1 MTPPF
6 RQARGFTLVEVM
18 VALAILVGALYVL
31 VDSQA
36 QALLST
42 REAGR
47 MLTATMLAREK
58 MDEVLVQVELDG
70 FGDTDFEEEG
80 DFADFGAASDLQD
93 LDLDLDFGD
102 EFAAYRWAWTIREID
117 LSLGGDGDLGA
128 MADTLAGDG
137 YWGDQASDEERREV
151 LGDKASSQQDQ
162 QRDLSDIG
170 VGADMIGEML
180 GNYIREVRV
189 VVWWGDDE
197 EGADQVELVTHVIN
211 PSGVVVGGIG
221 GAATSE
227 GGASAGDAK
236 SSGSGG
242 KSGRSG
248 GSTNMK
254 TGSRTGGSSTT
265 KSGGRSGGA
274 PGSGPG
280 LQGARP

>member
-1 MTPPF
+1 VTPPF

-102 EFAAYRWAWTIREID
+102 EYSDYHWAWTVRQID
-117 LSLGGDGDLGA
+117 LALGGGGDLGG
-128 MADTLAGDG
+128 MADGLAGEG
-137 YWGDQASDEERREV
+137 YWGEQATDEERSEV
-151 LGDKASSQQDQ
+151 LGDKATGTQDQ

-170 VGADMIGEML
+170 VSPDMIGEML

-189 VVWWGDDE
+189 VVWWGDE
-197 EGADQVELVTHVIN
+197 EDGTEQVELVTHVIN
-211 PSGVVVGGIG
+211 PFGVVVPGGG
-221 GAATSE
+221 TSASDE
-227 GGASAGDAK
+227 GTDASGSRGSSQG
-236 SSGSGG
+236 SSGTSSGKKGQGGVPSGG
-242 KSGRSG
+242 
-248 GSTNMK
+248 M
-254 TGSRTGGSSTT
+254 
-265 KSGGRSGGA
+265 KSGGRSGGTMK
-274 PGSGPG
+274 PGTGPRG
-280 LQGARP
+280 GGQ